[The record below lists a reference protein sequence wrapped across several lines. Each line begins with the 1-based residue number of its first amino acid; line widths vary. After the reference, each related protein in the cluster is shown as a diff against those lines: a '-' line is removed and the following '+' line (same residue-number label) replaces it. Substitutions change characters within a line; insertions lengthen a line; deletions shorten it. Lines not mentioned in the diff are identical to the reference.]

1 MISLKNVPSMLLIIL
16 ATLSPTIWAAEPNE
30 SAPPPTFKISAAPLD
45 VSGALWTLSKNE
57 QTFLRR
63 WRPPYAAAIP
73 LSDPTTFFPLI
84 DGRTEVEFPHFL
96 LRRAS
101 LSEQQRKF
109 VSDSTW
115 FFVRGNDLTS
125 FRLVR
130 RPPRLPGEPMG
141 TAWYT
146 KLTFPEPPDPNRPQV
161 VLYALTLD
169 DAKKMAEAY
178 VQYAMSVFNDRVRTY
193 EAQIQRISGE
203 IAAGE
208 QKTAELSGLLTATRK
223 SLDELK
229 KTVPY
234 RTTEAALAAIGD
246 LNTTVNTAL
255 VDIAGIREKIAAIQ
269 KLEAGPPPQVVLDR
283 LREMFVEESVALQ
296 GAEARRKMATQL
308 REQAQTF
315 VDLNETLQKTSAE
328 KGQTAA
334 DLDEQRKDLTR
345 LQDSLE
351 QTRKEKPEIQ
361 GNTITIYPVKWVDD
375 APTN

>member
-57 QTFLRR
+57 QIFLYR
-63 WRPPYAAAIP
+63 WRPSYAAAIP
-73 LSDPTTFFPLI
+73 LGGATTFFPLI
-84 DGRTEVEFPHFL
+84 GNGAQADISGL
-96 LRRAS
+96 LSRQAS

-109 VSDSTW
+109 VEDMRGL
-115 FFVRGNDLTS
+115 FARGNELTS
-125 FRLVR
+125 FRQFESAPR
-130 RPPRLPGEPMG
+130 RPGERPRPVWRSAL
-141 TAWYT
+141 
-146 KLTFPEPPDPNRPQV
+146 KFPEPPDPNRPQV

-234 RTTEAALAAIGD
+234 RTTDAALAAIGD
-246 LNTTVNTAL
+246 LNSTVNTAL
-255 VDIAGIREKIAAIQ
+255 VDGAGIREKIAAIQ
-269 KLEAGPPPQVVLDR
+269 KLEAEHPPQVVLDR